1 MNKKDQKPTF
11 NNNKSSSN
19 QSNISQVNSQQKKGI
34 AKDSKLHENKPHDS
48 KSQDNKPQ
56 LDHNWQDDALDISL
70 GYDEATLAIRAGY
83 HRTDEGEHSEAIF
96 ATSSYVYQNAKDAAD
111 HFNGNKKG
119 NVYSRHTNPTV
130 RAFERRLALLE
141 GGERCVA
148 TASGMGAILAM
159 CLAYLKAGDHLL
171 CAKQLF
177 GSSVALFDTY
187 FASFG
192 VAVSY
197 VDCFDNNAWQNAIQ
211 DNTKILYCESPSNP
225 LAQIA
230 DIGFLANLAK
240 SNGALLIVDNC
251 FATPAIQKP
260 LALGADIVIH
270 SASKYI
276 DGQGRVLG
284 GALVGSDALMEKA
297 FGVVRTGGI
306 SLSPFNAWVLLKG
319 LETLS
324 LRMRVHCDNAN
335 QVAKFLSNHHQ
346 VKAVHFS
353 GLSDHP
359 SHELAKRQHNGD
371 NAFGAIVGFEVA
383 DQQAAWHII
392 DSTKMISITNNLG
405 DAKTTITHPAT
416 TTHFRMSETARQEA
430 GVSDGLIRLSVGLES
445 VADILADLARGLDTL
460 GD

>member
-1 MNKKDQKPTF
+1 MTQFDP
-11 NNNKSSSN
+11 
-19 QSNISQVNSQQKKGI
+19 
-34 AKDSKLHENKPHDS
+34 KLD
-48 KSQDNKPQ
+48 
-56 LDHNWQDDALDISL
+56 LNWQSDALDASL
-70 GYDEATLAIRAGY
+70 GFFEQTLAVRGGY
-83 HRTDEGEHSEAIF
+83 HRTDEGEHGEAIF
-96 ATSSYVYQNAKDAAD
+96 TTSSYVYQNAKDAAD

-141 GGERCVA
+141 NGDRCVA
-148 TASGMGAILAM
+148 TSSGMGAILTM

-187 FASFG
+187 FKAFG
-192 VAVSY
+192 VDVDY
-197 VDCFDNNAWQNAIQ
+197 VDCFDTNAWQNAIKE
-211 DNTKILYCESPSNP
+211 NTKVCYLESPSNP

-230 DIGFLANLAK
+230 DIGAIAK
-240 SNGALLIVDNC
+240 IAHDHGALLIVDNC

-260 LALGADIVIH
+260 LDLGADIVIH

-284 GALVGSDALMEKA
+284 GALVGSNELMEKA
-297 FGVVRTGGI
+297 FTVIRTGGI

-324 LRMRVHCDNAN
+324 IRMKAHCENAN
-335 QVAKFLSNHHQ
+335 KVAEFLQNHPKVAK
-346 VKAVHFS
+346 VHFS
-353 GLSDHP
+353 GLPTHD
-359 SHELAKRQHNGD
+359 SHHIAKKQHTALNNVGGGAITG
-371 NAFGAIVGFEVA
+371 AFGAIIGFEVA
-383 DQQAAWHII
+383 DQKSAWHII

-416 TTHFRMSETARQEA
+416 TTHFRMTPEQRAEA
-430 GVSDGLIRLSVGLES
+430 GVNEGLIRLSVGLEE
-445 VADILADLARGLDTL
+445 VDDIIADLARGLDAL
-460 GD
+460 